1 MQANRD
7 SIMKPAAAA
16 RRYRRLARRAKGKT
30 GRHETSRC
38 RLSGRRCALHV
49 SFIKQHFMLAS

>member
-16 RRYRRLARRAKGKT
+16 RRYRRLADAPRPKPVSAK
-30 GRHETSRC
+30 
-38 RLSGRRCALHV
+38 LHV
-49 SFIKQHFMLAS
+49 TGSATAGARFMFRS